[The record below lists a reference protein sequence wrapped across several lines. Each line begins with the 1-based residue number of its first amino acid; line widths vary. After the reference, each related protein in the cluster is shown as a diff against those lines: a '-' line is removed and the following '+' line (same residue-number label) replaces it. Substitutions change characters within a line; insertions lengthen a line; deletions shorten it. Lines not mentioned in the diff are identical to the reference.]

1 MYEQRQESEW
11 PKKCKLALFV
21 KEPMMPDI
29 KSIQVGDSLPER
41 RHVPT
46 NVSLFLYNASIWNA
60 HRIHYDAGY
69 ATEVER
75 HPAIVVDGPLQG
87 DWLTQ
92 AVVNWLGDDG
102 DLIEFEYSNRRASYL
117 GETLISGGR
126 IETVRLS
133 DREAEISVFVKS
145 EAGEIV
151 TPGRVTVRLRR

>member
-1 MYEQRQESEW
+1 
-11 PKKCKLALFV
+11 
-21 KEPMMPDI
+21 MMPDI
-29 KSIQVGDSLPER
+29 KDIQVGDCLHER
-41 RHVPT
+41 RHAPT
-46 NVSLFLYNASIWNA
+46 NVSLSLYNAEIWNA

-69 ATEVER
+69 TTEVEK

-126 IETVRLS
+126 IEAVRPAEL
-133 DREAEISVFVKS
+133 EAEISVFVKS
-145 EAGEIV
+145 EAGEIM
-151 TPGRVTVRLRR
+151 TPGRATVRFRR

>member
-1 MYEQRQESEW
+1 
-11 PKKCKLALFV
+11 
-21 KEPMMPDI
+21 MPDI
-29 KSIQVGDSLPER
+29 KDIQVGDCLPER
-41 RHVPT
+41 RHAPT
-46 NVSLFLYNASIWNA
+46 NVSLFLYNAAIWNA

-69 ATEVER
+69 TTEVEK

-126 IETVRLS
+126 IEAVRPAEL
-133 DREAEISVFVKS
+133 EAEISVFVKS
-145 EAGEIV
+145 EAGEIM
-151 TPGRVTVRLRR
+151 TPGRATVRFRC